1 MFTVKDIDARLRG
14 QPFIP
19 LRIVTTTGQTYDIA
33 HPELVVVARRYLF
46 IGVPGAEDPVHAE
59 DVTRVSLMHITEIRD
74 LPTGKPISGNG
85 EA

>member
-1 MFTVKDIDARLRG
+1 MFTIEDIDARLRSK
-14 QPFIP
+14 PFIP

-46 IGVPGAEDPVHAE
+46 IGLPSAEDPLHAE
-59 DVTRVSLMHITEIRD
+59 DVTRVALMHITEIRD
-74 LPTGKPISGNG
+74 LPAAKSAPGNG